1 MKLEQGRTV
10 VFDFDGVIHKY
21 SEGWLDGSIYDE
33 ANMDMVDLIA
43 KLQELK
49 IPCAIVS
56 TRDPQQI
63 KEWWDNQVFSVKAEV
78 ISADNGFFN
87 DCKYVGI
94 TNRKIAAQLYI
105 DDRAY
110 RYEGQSCE
118 QMLSEF
124 FSL

>member
-1 MKLEQGRTV
+1 MKIEKGRTI

-33 ANMDMVDLIA
+33 AI
-43 KLQELK
+43 LQGLD

-56 TRDPQQI
+56 TRDPYQI
-63 KEWWDNQVFSVKAEV
+63 KEWWDRQLFNVAAEV
-78 ISADNGFFN
+78 ISNDAQFFN
-87 DCKYVGI
+87 DCRFVGI

-110 RYEGQSCE
+110 LYQGQTCQ
-118 QMLSEF
+118 QMLSE
-124 FSL
+124 LLR